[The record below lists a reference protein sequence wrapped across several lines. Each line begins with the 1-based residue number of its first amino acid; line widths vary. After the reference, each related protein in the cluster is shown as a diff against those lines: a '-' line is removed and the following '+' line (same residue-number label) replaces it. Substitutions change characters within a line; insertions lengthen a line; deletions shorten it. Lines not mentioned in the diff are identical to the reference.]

1 MPRLTPVAD
10 VIVHEEEGDAFLL
23 HVGSGRYY
31 GLNRSGLVV
40 WNAIV
45 SGGDPLA
52 ALTEK
57 WPNRPQEVLR
67 ADADALVGKLVA
79 AGLVG
84 DSAEESGTAAS

>member
-1 MPRLTPVAD
+1 VPRLIPVAD

-45 SGGDPLA
+45 NGGDPLA
-52 ALTEK
+52 ALAER
-57 WPNRPQEVLR
+57 WPNRPQEVLQ
-67 ADADALVGKLVA
+67 ADAEALVGRLVD

-84 DSAEESGTAAS
+84 EAVEESGTPAS